1 MRTARESNL
10 ELETLCDQWRGPAGQ
25 GGKGQQHKATD
36 RADPAAPIQ
45 LVAKEYRG
53 NLEKELQDTSQ
64 RLTARLK
71 AAQQEVK
78 TLGGVLK
85 EDGKRVLSRRET
97 DTAFVTGTVEEGE
110 RAEDMSGTGRPWTTA
125 PIHLPTSA
133 GTGRDDWGRGTST
146 ASVSSLEDSTSS
158 QFLRRTSLRASS
170 SDPFGFATHSCHG
183 SSRVS
188 KAVAEETGPGR
199 RRGLVPLDTRVP
211 KAISTASQQVLANF
225 IPRPRAAYHSHA
237 LSDTRQAFSPFSSQP
252 PTPTR
257 PGAVGS
263 ADRGR
268 DKTVADTGNASER
281 LSSSLPTRN
290 HWYQPVQS
298 EIPLRWR
305 REGREEGEEEEEEEE
320 QEGLKGGTAVAMA
333 RSTGSAAPL
342 PPSVLQIE
350 ESSSEALLSLRVHQ
364 QDLELARLRRDRASS
379 YREAK
384 QLKRLY
390 EEQRAMSSRLRQSA
404 MEGRQRE
411 AVLGAN
417 QARLERQVVSL
428 ERELERVAGE
438 LAEGVLER
446 EGWQEEMKGLR
457 GQLKETQTRAEEGEA
472 QLYRAL
478 EEQKG
483 LLEEAR
489 EGERAA
495 QLQRMRVFEG
505 QLEAALDKFAG
516 AREGKWVMYCVERQ
530 GRGGGRGRSML
541 EGPRF
546 LPGSPSCPLVLFSL
560 PLGVTR
566 SSLPL
571 IDFVSSSHR
580 ARSPSA
586 ARGRGETEPGGTKPS
601 TEPAGGPGGG
611 PREGR
616 CPCRPGTCSPGP
628 GRQVQLGGGAAGGG
642 TQGPPGRGPGGGGL
656 ARGGFGAEGGGG
668 GVVWRRRREGGPGA
682 RVRFPADHGGG
693 AAGHHFCAGGR
704 ARNAEARK
712 TANPSA
718 GGGVEGQGEVVGEG
732 AGSLGEGGEG
742 LEASVAACAGP
753 VRGCR
758 GKAAQRWNR
767 GGTVQVYIPKTVCA
781 P

>member
-1 MRTARESNL
+1 MDDGTSDDGHIKSPPVGMGNSLEGPGDLLSTARDFQDEEDAEEGEEHGEMRTARESNL

-36 RADPAAPIQ
+36 RADPAAPSQ
-45 LVAKEYRG
+45 LVDNEYRG

-85 EDGKRVLSRRET
+85 EDGKRVLSHRET

-133 GTGRDDWGRGTST
+133 GTGQDDWGRRTST

-158 QFLRRTSLRASS
+158 HFLRRTSLRASS
-170 SDPFGFATHSCHG
+170 SDPFGFATHPCHV

-188 KAVAEETGPGR
+188 EALAEETGPGR
-199 RRGLVPLDTRVP
+199 RRGLAPLDTRVP
-211 KAISTASQQVLANF
+211 KATSTASQQILANF
-225 IPRPRAAYHSHA
+225 IPPPRAAYHSHA

-268 DKTVADTGNASER
+268 DKTVADTGNISER
-281 LSSSLPTRN
+281 LSYSLPTRN
-290 HWYQPVQS
+290 HWYQPAQS
-298 EIPLRWR
+298 ESPLRWR

-333 RSTGSAAPL
+333 RSMGSAAPL

-350 ESSSEALLSLRVHQ
+350 EPSSEALLSFRVHQ

-390 EEQRAMSSRLRQSA
+390 EEQRAVSSGLRQSA

-411 AVLGAN
+411 AVCGAN

-446 EGWQEEMKGLR
+446 EGWQEEIEGLR

-516 AREGKWVMYCVERQ
+516 AREEVQRLRERAERQ
-530 GRGGGRGRSML
+530 SREAQGLRRSLRVAQEEVLEKDAALAALQRAHRGLTDKYSLVVAQQAEELKDLRGVAREAEALREEALGLREEVEVLSGDAAEKVGLEQECASLLTMVEEQQGIIFALEEERGML
-541 EGPRF
+541 KQERQRTQ
-546 LPGSPSCPLVLFSL
+546 V
-560 PLGVTR
+560 R
-566 SSLPL
+566 EAEW
-571 IDFVSSSHR
+571 R
-580 ARSPSA
+580 ARGKLWAKERA
-586 ARGRGETEPGGTKPS
+586 ALEKEVRDLKL
-601 TEPAGGPGGG
+601 
-611 PREGR
+611 
-616 CPCRPGTCSPGP
+616 
-628 GRQVQLGGGAAGGG
+628 QL
-642 TQGPPGRGPGGGGL
+642 QRVL
-656 ARGGFGAEGGGG
+656 AR
-668 GVVWRRRREGGPGA
+668 
-682 RVRFPADHGGG
+682 
-693 AAGHHFCAGGR
+693 
-704 ARNAEARK
+704 
-712 TANPSA
+712 
-718 GGGVEGQGEVVGEG
+718 
-732 AGSLGEGGEG
+732 
-742 LEASVAACAGP
+742 
-753 VRGCR
+753 
-758 GKAAQRWNR
+758 
-767 GGTVQVYIPKTVCA
+767 
-781 P
+781 